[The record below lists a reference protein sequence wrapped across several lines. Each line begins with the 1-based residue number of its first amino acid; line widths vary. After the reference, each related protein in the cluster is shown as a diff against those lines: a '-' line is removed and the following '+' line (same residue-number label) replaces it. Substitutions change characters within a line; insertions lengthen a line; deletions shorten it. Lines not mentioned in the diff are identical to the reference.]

1 MSNNSKII
9 KFPRISP
16 AQSKSADDYDD
27 DFDDFEDWEPYAEL
41 LEKKDYPGLVQY
53 CEQRAIQRLDD
64 LYAQFYLGDAYFLN
78 GEYERAIKF
87 MSEHHRKYP
96 WNEDYQHVILDALYA
111 LGKNEND
118 FDWVEKPVILRMS
131 DDIVDSC
138 HKFLKPKR
146 KPRSITE
153 IYLEFVPKG
162 YLLFTEEDLFN
173 ALLVDKRFIIEYPYE
188 DSLYAKVSVVRKR
201 RK

>member
-1 MSNNSKII
+1 
-9 KFPRISP
+9 
-16 AQSKSADDYDD
+16 
-27 DFDDFEDWEPYAEL
+27 
-41 LEKKDYPGLVQY
+41 
-53 CEQRAIQRLDD
+53 
-64 LYAQFYLGDAYFLN
+64 LGDAYFLN

-96 WNEDYQHVILDALYA
+96 WNVDYQYVILDGLYA

-118 FDWVEKPVILRMS
+118 FDWIEKPVILRMS
-131 DDIVDSC
+131 DDIVDAC
-138 HKFLKPKR
+138 HEVLKPKR

-162 YLLFTEEDLFN
+162 YLLFTEEDLLN
-173 ALLVDKRFIIEYPYE
+173 ALLGDERFIIEYPYE
-188 DSLYAKVSVVRKR
+188 DSLYAEVSVVRKR